1 MEYLGLRRGGYD
13 SVVFRGDI
21 ASGEFITFWIGGG
34 KVLAPST
41 SIHGVSPT
49 PSSPVRSGARPCP
62 AKLANPEAPLVHLN
76 RLTRP
81 TSMLEKEP
89 ASSMRGSTMASNS
102 LGTRD
107 RLAVDDT
114 IYQIQS
120 VGPGSRLR
128 RGLPYSL
135 KVLLENLVRNEDGRL
150 VTVEQVGALAA
161 WYSAAAHGR
170 EVGVSPVRVLMQDFT
185 GVPCVV
191 DLVAM
196 ATRSATWAAIPIAS
210 SRLPYRAGD
219 DHAVIADLGRTPSA
233 SMPS

>member
-41 SIHGVSPT
+41 STHRVSPT
-49 PSSPVRSGARPCP
+49 PSRRWCAPVPGP
-62 AKLANPEAPLVHLN
+62 AKLANPEVPLVHLN

-107 RLAVDDT
+107 RLAVDDS
-114 IYQIQS
+114 IYQIHRLDR
-120 VGPGSRLR
+120 VDGSARV
-128 RGLPYSL
+128 PYSL

-161 WYSAAAHGR
+161 WDSAAAHGR
-170 EVGVSPVRVLMQDFT
+170 EVGVSRC
-185 GVPCVV
+185 GC
-191 DLVAM
+191 
-196 ATRSATWAAIPIAS
+196 
-210 SRLPYRAGD
+210 
-219 DHAVIADLGRTPSA
+219 
-233 SMPS
+233 